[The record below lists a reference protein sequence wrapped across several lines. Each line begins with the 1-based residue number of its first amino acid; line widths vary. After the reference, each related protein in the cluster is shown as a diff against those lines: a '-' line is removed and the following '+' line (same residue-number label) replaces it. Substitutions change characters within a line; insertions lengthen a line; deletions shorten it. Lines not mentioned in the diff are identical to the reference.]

1 MFWADKV
8 AKNIVDS
15 AKYKP
20 YWIDDMFTPSGFA
33 HVGSLRGPLVHDIV
47 AKALKDK
54 KQKVIWTYVMNDFD
68 PIDGLPPELEKKF
81 SDYYGVPVRLAPSP
95 EEGFENYA
103 DYFANDFR
111 KVLRDLGVDAEL
123 LSSWDMYHQGKFNKV
138 IKIALDNSEKIQ
150 DIYQKISGSKKR
162 EKGWLPLQ
170 VVCKKCGKLGT
181 TRVYDWD
188 GETVAYVCEP
198 DMVKWAKG
206 CGTKGRISPFDGNG
220 KLPWKVDW
228 PAHWRVMGVTIEG
241 AGKDHSSAGG
251 SRDIARELCR
261 EVFKYPDPYNL
272 PYEFFLI
279 GGKKM
284 SSSKG
289 LGLKARELTEIL
301 PPEIARFLFTR
312 TDYKKAIEFDLVET
326 MAIPMLFDEYQKAA
340 NAYFNR
346 EETDLG
352 RAFEMSQIG
361 KVKRPPQIRFAIL
374 AQWVQMPN
382 MSDQIKKE
390 GLDEWAAYAKVWVER
405 FAPESE
411 KFSVSKEIPDA
422 VSFLSSSQKQMLL
435 DISILLNKD
444 WDGLEFQEK
453 LYQVAQERGLN
464 SPEAFEAIYKTL
476 LGKTHGPKAA
486 WLILS
491 LDRNFVRERFIQA
504 SK

>member
-103 DYFANDFR
+103 DYFANDFQ
-111 KVLRDLGVDAEL
+111 KVLRDLGVDAEF